1 MNKWKL
7 VPVELTEEMAA
18 EMECA
23 WGTDDQWKAAI
34 NAAPKFTDEIS
45 RQEEW
50 LHNAVVDASER
61 LSKNTGLPPQLCY
74 APIMFAMQDALKNL

>member
-23 WGTDDQWKAAI
+23 WGTDDQWAAAI
-34 NAAPKFTDEIS
+34 NAAPKFIDES
-45 RQEEW
+45 LGQDW
-50 LHNAVVDASER
+50 LHDAVVDASER